1 MAVRTPLWLRR
12 RREQEEADRS
22 LTERRFGVLP
32 LPAAA
37 TRHAAADRAPAT
49 ERLRA
54 FVASSPAQFWSQIVT
69 AAVVLAYTASTLLV
83 ARPPSGYDSVWDG
96 WIGNLATILP
106 LVPISLRI
114 AGTSRFRGAWI
125 AMATGIALY
134 NAGDLI
140 YLWHDQNLNPIP
152 SPAPSDAAF
161 LASYVCF
168 AVGVVLLTQRNFGV
182 VAMSTRLDGA
192 ITGLAVGALA
202 GMVWF
207 DRVLSVSGK
216 PLQVIVGMAYPLM
229 DLVILV
235 LLLSALAPLHYRP
248 NRSTL
253 VLMLGVTAFIVG
265 DVIYLNQVAANT
277 YVQGTLLDASWVIG
291 IWLMGLAAWP
301 REDRRAVPRTADSAV
316 PSGISHIPIVFG
328 TLSVLVL
335 TASLVHHTSRVA
347 SLMALGALGLVIVR
361 MALTLGVV
369 RDAEQDNFKVARVDE
384 LTGLSNRRAF
394 FEDGEVR
401 FADRGEDQRLGVI
414 VIDLDGFKEI
424 NDTLG
429 HAAGDELL
437 RVVSKRFASKADGR
451 GQIARIGGDEFAGTF
466 EIDSLAEIIA
476 IAQETAAIFSDP
488 VSIDGMTVRVGGSIG
503 VAICPDHALT
513 QADLLRCADVAMYEA
528 KGEHMPIRLYR
539 PEDDVHTRDRLA
551 LIDDL
556 RTTSWERDLVMHF
569 QPTLDLRTGELL
581 GVEALVRWRHPT
593 FGLLYPADFVPLC
606 ERIGMIRSLTR
617 RVIELAVTELARL
630 DRTGRSL
637 QMSVNI
643 SRLDLL
649 DDELPGYVD
658 VVLAQHRV
666 SPERLTLEV
675 TETAISKDPTHAAT
689 SIVHLR
695 ERGVRI
701 SIDDFGVGYSS
712 LSQLLEL
719 PVDELK
725 IDKSFVLALG
735 VDARARAVV
744 TATIELARALGL
756 TVVAEGIESSTSL
769 HAVAELGV
777 DVAQGYFVACPYTSS
792 QLDAHL
798 ATLSAAPT
806 TARRPRARTDREPAR

>member
-1 MAVRTPLWLRR
+1 MALRTPS
-12 RREQEEADRS
+12 E
-22 LTERRFGVLP
+22 VLP
-32 LPAAA
+32 RRGAAVAAEPVPARVRDSL
-37 TRHAAADRAPAT
+37 RHPAT
-49 ERLRA
+49 APWHVTTSGAPFTQRLRELA
-54 FVASSPAQFWSQIVT
+54 ASSPAQFWSQLAVG
-69 AAVVLAYTASTLLV
+69 AVVLVYTASTLLV
-83 ARPPSGYDSVWDG
+83 ARPNGYDSIWDG
-96 WIGNLATILP
+96 WIGNIASILP
-106 LVPISLRI
+106 LVPIALRI
-114 AGTSRFRGAWI
+114 SSTKRFRGAWI

-134 NAGDLI
+134 NAGNLI

-152 SPAPSDAAF
+152 SPAPSDAAY
-161 LASYVCF
+161 LAAYVCF
-168 AVGVVLLTQRNFGV
+168 AIGVVMLTQRNFGA
-182 VAMSTRLDGA
+182 VAMITRLDGA
-192 ITGLAVGALA
+192 ITGLAIGATA

-207 DRVLSVSGK
+207 DHVLAVSGK
-216 PLQVIVGMAYPLM
+216 PLQVAVGMAYPLL

-253 VLMLGVTAFIVG
+253 LLMLGVSAFVIG
-265 DVIYLNQVAANT
+265 DVIYLNQVAADT
-277 YVQGTLLDASWVIG
+277 YVQGTLLDATWVIG
-291 IWLMGLAAWP
+291 IWLMGIAAWP
-301 REDRRAVPRTADSAV
+301 REDRRSIPRVESSPVPN
-316 PSGISHIPIVFG
+316 GISHIPVIFG
-328 TLSVLVL
+328 ALSVLVL
-335 TASLVHHTSRVA
+335 SASLVHHTSRVV

-361 MALTLGVV
+361 MAVTLGAV
-369 RDAEQDNFKVARVDE
+369 RDVEKDTFRVARVDE

-394 FEDGEVR
+394 FEDGEGR

-437 RVVSKRFASKADGR
+437 RIVSRRFASRADGR

-466 EIDSLAEIIA
+466 EIESVAEIIA
-476 IAQETAAIFSDP
+476 IAQETAAMFSDP
-488 VSIDGMTVRVGGSIG
+488 ISIDGMTVRVGGSIG
-503 VAICPDHALT
+503 VALCPEHGLT
-513 QADLLRCADVAMYEA
+513 QADLLRCADIAMYEA
-528 KGEHMPIRLYR
+528 KGEHMAIRLYR
-539 PEDDVHTRDRLA
+539 PEDDVHTRDRLT

-556 RTTSWERDLVMHF
+556 RTTSWEQQLVMHY
-569 QPTLDLRTGELL
+569 QPTLDLRSGELV

-593 FGLLYPADFVPLC
+593 FGLLYPDDFVSLC
-606 ERIGMIRSLTR
+606 ERVGMIRTLTR
-617 RVIELAVTELARL
+617 TVIELAVAQLASL
-630 DRTGRSL
+630 DRQGWSL

-649 DDELPGYVD
+649 DEELPGYVD
-658 VVLAQHRV
+658 VVLAHHRV
-666 SPERLTLEV
+666 APERLTLEI
-675 TETAISKDPTHAAT
+675 TETSISKDPQHALA

-695 ERGVRI
+695 ERGMRI

-769 HAVAELGV
+769 HAVTELGV
-777 DVAQGYFVACPYTSS
+777 DVAQGYFVACPYSTTQLEDYLTSR
-792 QLDAHL
+792 
-798 ATLSAAPT
+798 SA
-806 TARRPRARTDREPAR
+806 RARAR

>member
-1 MAVRTPLWLRR
+1 MAVRSETRAVPRPAPAADNGPTTRLFGTIRHPLTP
-12 RREQEEADRS
+12 
-22 LTERRFGVLP
+22 
-32 LPAAA
+32 PAAA
-37 TRHAAADRAPAT
+37 RSQDGVAG
-49 ERLRA
+49 RLRA
-54 FVASSPAQFWSQIVT
+54 LVASSPAQFWSQLVT
-69 AAVVLAYTASTLLV
+69 AVVVLAYAASTLLV
-83 ARPPSGYDSVWDG
+83 HRPPSGYDSLWDG
-96 WIGNLATILP
+96 WIGNLASILP
-106 LVPISLRI
+106 LVPIGLRI
-114 AGTSRFRGAWI
+114 ASTSRFRGAWI
-125 AMATGIALY
+125 AIATGIALY
-134 NAGDLI
+134 DAGNLI

-152 SPAPSDAAF
+152 SPAPSDAAY
-161 LASYVCF
+161 LAAYVCL
-168 AVGVVLLTQRNFGV
+168 AVGVAMLTQRNFGV
-182 VAMSTRLDGA
+182 VAISTRLDGA
-192 ITGLAVGALA
+192 ITGLAIGAVA

-207 DRVLSVSGK
+207 DRVLSVSGR
-216 PLQVIVGMAYPLM
+216 PLQVVVGMAYPLM

-235 LLLSALAPLHYRP
+235 LLFSALAPLHYRL

-253 VLMLGVTAFIVG
+253 LLMIGMTFFVVG
-265 DVIYLNQVAANT
+265 DVVYLNQVAAGT
-277 YVQGTLLDASWVIG
+277 YVQGTLLDTSWVFG
-291 IWLMGLAAWP
+291 IWFMGLAAWP
-301 REDRRAVPRTADSAV
+301 REDRRAVPRVGDSAV
-316 PSGISHIPIVFG
+316 PTGITHIPIIFG
-328 TLSVLVL
+328 ALSVLVL
-335 TASLVHHTSRVA
+335 VASLFHDTPRVA
-347 SLMALGALGLVIVR
+347 SLMALGALSLVIAR
-361 MALTLGVV
+361 MATTLGAV
-369 RDAEQDNFKVARVDE
+369 RDAEKRNFSAARIDE

-394 FEDGEVR
+394 FEDGEAC
-401 FADRGEDQRLGVI
+401 FADRREDQRLGVI

-437 RVVSKRFASKADGR
+437 RIVSKRFASLAFGR
-451 GQIARIGGDEFAGTF
+451 GQIARIGGDEFAGIF
-466 EIDSLAEIIA
+466 EIDSVPEIIA
-476 IAQETAAIFSDP
+476 IAQGTAAIFSDP
-488 VSIDGMTVRVGGSIG
+488 LSIEGMTVRVGGSIG
-503 VAICPDHALT
+503 VALCPDHGIT
-513 QADLLRCADVAMYEA
+513 QGDLLRCADVAMYEA

-556 RTTSWERDLVMHF
+556 RTTAWDRDLVMHF
-569 QPTLDLRTGELL
+569 QPTLDVRSGELL

-606 ERIGMIRSLTR
+606 ERIGMIQTLTR

-630 DRTGRSL
+630 DRDGQSL

-649 DDELPGYVD
+649 DDELPGYID

-666 SPERLTLEV
+666 APERLTLEV
-675 TETAISKDPTHAAT
+675 TETAISKDPSHASS
-689 SIVHLR
+689 SIVRLR
-695 ERGVRI
+695 ESGLRI

-769 HAVAELGV
+769 RAVTELGV
-777 DVAQGYFVACPYTSS
+777 DVAQGYFVACPYTSA
-792 QLDAHL
+792 QLDAYL
-798 ATLSAAPT
+798 STRATHHDAMIPPSSARST
-806 TARRPRARTDREPAR
+806 TTSTR

>member
-1 MAVRTPLWLRR
+1 MAVRTPTVVTSPDVPANDRPQRARGRVAPPPPAGAPRRVAGSRALQRLR
-12 RREQEEADRS
+12 S
-22 LTERRFGVLP
+22 C
-32 LPAAA
+32 AAA
-37 TRHAAADRAPAT
+37 A
-49 ERLRA
+49 
-54 FVASSPAQFWSQIVT
+54 PAQFWSQLVT
-69 AAVVLAYTASTLLV
+69 AVVVVAYTASTVLV
-83 ARPPSGYDSVWDG
+83 ARPPSGYDSLWDG
-96 WIGNLATILP
+96 WIGNLASILP
-106 LVPISLRI
+106 LVPIGLRI
-114 AGTSRFRGAWI
+114 ASTKRFRGAWI

-134 NAGDLI
+134 DAGNLI

-152 SPAPSDAAF
+152 SPAPSDAAY
-161 LASYVCF
+161 LAAYVCF
-168 AVGVVLLTQRNFGV
+168 AVGVAMLTQRNFGA

-192 ITGLAVGALA
+192 ITGLAIGATA
-202 GMVWF
+202 GMLWF

-216 PLQVIVGMAYPLM
+216 PLEVAVGMAYPLM

-235 LLLSALAPLHYRP
+235 LLFSALAPLRYRP
-248 NRSTL
+248 GRSTL
-253 VLMLGVTAFIVG
+253 LLMAGVGFFVVG
-265 DVIYLNQVAANT
+265 DVVYLNQLAAGS
-277 YVQGTLLDASWVIG
+277 YVQGTLLDTSWVIG

-301 REDRRAVPRTADSAV
+301 RQERRAVARVGDSTV
-316 PSGISHIPIVFG
+316 PTGFTHIPIVFG

-335 TASLVHHTSRVA
+335 AATLVHHTSRIA
-347 SLMALGALGLVIVR
+347 SLMALAALGLVIVR
-361 MALTLGVV
+361 MAMTLGAV
-369 RDAEQDNFKVARVDE
+369 RDAEKDNFRVARIDE

-394 FEDGEVR
+394 FEDGEER
-401 FADRGEDQRLGVI
+401 FADRRPDQRLGVV

-437 RVVSKRFASKADGR
+437 RVVSRRFASRTDGR

-466 EIDSLAEIIA
+466 EIGSVPEIIA
-476 IAQETAAIFSDP
+476 IAQDVAAIFTDP

-503 VAICPDHALT
+503 VALCPDHGLS

-528 KGEHMPIRLYR
+528 KGEQMPIRLYR
-539 PEDDVHTRDRLA
+539 PEDDVHTRDRLT

-556 RTTSWERDLVMHF
+556 RTTPWERELILHF
-569 QPTLDLRTGELL
+569 QPTLDLRSGELL
-581 GVEALVRWRHPT
+581 GVEALVRWRHPE

-606 ERIGMIRSLTR
+606 ERIGMIRTLTR
-617 RVIELAVTELARL
+617 RVIELAVAELARL
-630 DRTGRSL
+630 DRGGRSL

-658 VVLAQHRV
+658 VVLAQHGV
-666 SPERLTLEV
+666 SPERLTMEV
-675 TETAISKDPTHAAT
+675 TETAISKDPAHAAS

-769 HAVAELGV
+769 RAVTELGV
-777 DVAQGYFVACPYTSS
+777 DVAQGYFVACPYTSA
-792 QLDAHL
+792 QLDAFL
-798 ATLSAAPT
+798 ATQPSSS
-806 TARRPRARTDREPAR
+806 TAR